1 MFKKTTLKNGLRIIT
16 VPQKSTKAVTVLVL
30 VATGSK
36 YEKKEINGIS
46 HFLEHMFFKG
56 TKKRPASITIAEP
69 LDRVGGIYNAF
80 TGEEYTGYFAKVD
93 AKHFDLALDVISD
106 IYLNSKLDSK
116 EIKKEKR
123 VIIEEINMYYDH
135 PSSYVQTL
143 WNKVLYG
150 DQPAGRDIAG
160 TKESVSK
167 ISRKQLADYM
177 KTQYTASNTIVCI
190 AGNIS
195 RNVEAKIKRYFSKIN
210 IGNIIEKP
218 LVIDASVDSASIL
231 SDNRRIEKQ
240 TQPESLVNFKN
251 TDQTHFCLGVRGYN
265 LFHPHRFT
273 LELLGLILG
282 GMMSS
287 RLFIKVREEL
297 GLAYYVKTGVSSDPD
312 TGCLVTQVGVD
323 NKRAG
328 KAISAV
334 LKEYKRISQN
344 KISSKELKKA
354 KDHFKGKMSLFF
366 EASDAR
372 ASFYALQELLENKIL
387 RPEEIYAK
395 INKVSV
401 NDILKVSKDIF
412 QPQKLN
418 LALIGPFKDKTKFQK
433 LLWIK
438 KNY

>member
-16 VPQKSTKAVTVLVL
+16 VPQKGTKAVTVLVL

-36 YEKKEINGIS
+36 YENKEINGIS

-56 TKKRPASITIAEP
+56 TKKRPTPITIAEP

-93 AKHFDLALDVISD
+93 AEHFDLALDVISD

-135 PSSYVQTL
+135 PSSYIQSL

-167 ISRKQLADYM
+167 ISQKQLVDYM
-177 KTQYTASNTIVCI
+177 KTQYTASNTIICI

-195 RNVEAKIKRYFSKIN
+195 KNVEAKAKRYFSKIN
-210 IGNIIEKP
+210 TGNIIEKP
-218 LVIDASVDSASIL
+218 LV
-231 SDNRRIEKQ
+231 IEKQ

-251 TDQTHFCLGVRGYN
+251 TDQTHFCLGVRAYN

-312 TGCLVTQVGVD
+312 TGCLVTQAGVD
-323 NKRAG
+323 NKRAK

-354 KDHFKGKMSLFF
+354 KDHFKGKMTLLF

-372 ASFYALQELLENKIL
+372 ASFYALQELIENKIL
-387 RPEEIYAK
+387 TPEEIYAK

-412 QPQKLN
+412 KPEKLN
-418 LALIGPFKDKTKFQK
+418 LALIGPFKDKIKFQK
-433 LLWIK
+433 ILKL
-438 KNY
+438 N

>member
-1 MFKKTTLKNGLRIIT
+1 MFRKTTLKNGLRIIA
-16 VPQKSTKAVTVLVL
+16 VPQKGTRAVTVLVL

-36 YEKKEINGIS
+36 YENKKINGIS

-56 TKKRPASITIAEP
+56 TKKRPNTTAIAET
-69 LDRVGGIYNAF
+69 LDKVGGIYNAF
-80 TGEEYTGYFAKVD
+80 TGEDYTGYFVKVD

-135 PSSYVQTL
+135 PSSYIQSL
-143 WNKVLYG
+143 WNKALYG

-160 TKESVSK
+160 TKESVLA
-167 ISRKQLADYM
+167 ISRNQLVDYM
-177 KTQYTASNTIVCI
+177 KTQYTGSNTIICI
-190 AGNIS
+190 AGNVS
-195 RNVEAKIKRYFSKIN
+195 GNVEAKAKRYFSKIN

-218 LVIDASVDSASIL
+218 CVV
-231 SDNRRIEKQ
+231 EKQ

-251 TDQTHFCLGVRGYN
+251 TDQTHFCLGVRAYN
-265 LFHPHRFT
+265 LFHPNRYV

-287 RLFIKVREEL
+287 RLFIKVREQL
-297 GLAYYVKTGVSSDPD
+297 GLAYYVKTGISSDPD
-312 TGCLVTQVGVD
+312 TGCLVTQAGVD
-323 NKRAG
+323 NKRAE
-328 KAISAV
+328 KAVSAV

-344 KISSKELKKA
+344 KISIKELKKA
-354 KDHFKGKMSLFF
+354 KDHFTGKMSLLF
-366 EASDAR
+366 EASDSQ
-372 ASFYALQELLENKIL
+372 ASFYGIQELLEKKTL
-387 RPEEIYAK
+387 TPEEIYAK

-412 QPQKLN
+412 KPEKLN

-433 LLWIK
+433 LLWTM
-438 KNY
+438 KNF

>member
-16 VPQKSTKAVTVLVL
+16 VPQKGTKAVTVLVL

-56 TKKRPASITIAEP
+56 TKKRPTPITIAEP

-93 AKHFDLALDVISD
+93 VKHFDLALDVISD

-135 PSSYVQTL
+135 PSSYVQSL

-177 KTQYTASNTIVCI
+177 KTQYIGSNTIICI

-195 RNVEAKIKRYFSKIN
+195 KDVEAKAKKYFSKIK
-210 IGNIIEKP
+210 IGDIIKKP
-218 LVIDASVDSASIL
+218 LV
-231 SDNRRIEKQ
+231 IEKQ
-240 TQPESLVNFKN
+240 TQPESLVSFKN

-312 TGCLVTQVGVD
+312 TGCLVTQAGVD
-323 NKRAG
+323 NKRAE
-328 KAISAV
+328 KAVSAV

-354 KDHFKGKMSLFF
+354 KDHFKGKMTLLF

-372 ASFYALQELLENKIL
+372 ASFYALQELLESKIL
-387 RPEEIYAK
+387 TPEQIYAK

-412 QPQKLN
+412 KPEKLN
-418 LALIGPFKDKTKFQK
+418 LALIGPFKDQARFQK
-433 LLWIK
+433 LLK
-438 KNY
+438 F

>member
-16 VPQKSTKAVTVLVL
+16 VPQEGTKAVTVLVL

-56 TKKRPASITIAEP
+56 TKKRPTPITIAEP

-93 AKHFDLALDVISD
+93 AEHSDLALDIISD

-135 PSSYVQTL
+135 PSSYIQSL

-150 DQPAGRDIAG
+150 DQPAGRDVAG

-167 ISRKQLADYM
+167 ISRKQLVDYM
-177 KTQYTASNTIVCI
+177 KTQYAASNTVVCI
-190 AGNIS
+190 AGSIS
-195 RNVEAKIKRYFSKIN
+195 RNVEAKAKRYFSKIN

-218 LVIDASVDSASIL
+218 CVV
-231 SDNRRIEKQ
+231 EKQ
-240 TQPESLVNFKN
+240 TQPESLVSFKN
-251 TDQTHFCLGVRGYN
+251 TDQTHFCLGVRTYN

-312 TGCLVTQVGVD
+312 TGCLVTQAGVD
-323 NKRAG
+323 NKRAE

-354 KDHFKGKMSLFF
+354 KDHFKGKMSLLF

-372 ASFYALQELLENKIL
+372 ASFYALQELIENKIL
-387 RPEEIYAK
+387 CPEEIYAK

-418 LALIGPFKDKTKFQK
+418 LALIGPFKDKTKFKK
-433 LLWIK
+433 LLWTM

>member
-16 VPQKSTKAVTVLVL
+16 VPQKGTKAVTVLVL

-56 TKKRPASITIAEP
+56 TKKRPTPITIAEP

-135 PSSYVQTL
+135 PSSYVQSL

-195 RNVEAKIKRYFSKIN
+195 KNVEAKAKRYFSKIN

-218 LVIDASVDSASIL
+218 LV
-231 SDNRRIEKQ
+231 IEKQ

-265 LFHPHRFT
+265 LFHAHRFT

-312 TGCLVTQVGVD
+312 TGCLVTQAGVD

>member
-16 VPQKSTKAVTVLVL
+16 VPQKGTKAVTVLVL

-56 TKKRPASITIAEP
+56 TKKRPTSTTIAEP

-80 TGEEYTGYFAKVD
+80 TGEDYTGYFAKVD
-93 AKHFDLALDVISD
+93 AKHFNLALDVISD

-135 PSSYVQTL
+135 PSSYVQSL
-143 WNKVLYG
+143 WSKVLYG

-160 TKESVSK
+160 TKESVSN
-167 ISRKQLADYM
+167 ISQRQLADYM

-195 RNVEAKIKRYFSKIN
+195 KNVETKTKRHFSKIN
-210 IGNIIEKP
+210 IGNTIEKP
-218 LVIDASVDSASIL
+218 LV
-231 SDNRRIEKQ
+231 IEKQ
-240 TQPESLVNFKN
+240 TQPESIVSFKN

-265 LFHPHRFT
+265 LSHPHRFT

-312 TGCLVTQVGVD
+312 TGCLVTQAGVD
-323 NKRAG
+323 NKRAE
-328 KAISAV
+328 KAIFAI
-334 LKEYKRISQN
+334 LNEYKRISQN

-372 ASFYALQELLENKIL
+372 ASFYSLQELLENKIL
-387 RPEEIYAK
+387 TPEEIYAK

>member
-16 VPQKSTKAVTVLVL
+16 VPQKGTKAVTVLVL

-56 TKKRPASITIAEP
+56 TKKRPVPITIAEP

-93 AKHFDLALDVISD
+93 VKHFDLALDVISD

-135 PSSYVQTL
+135 PSSYVQSL

-150 DQPAGRDIAG
+150 NQPAGRDIAG
-160 TKESVSK
+160 TKESVSN
-167 ISRKQLADYM
+167 ISRKQLKDYM
-177 KTQYTASNTIVCI
+177 RTQYIASNTIVCI

-195 RNVEAKIKRYFSKIN
+195 KNVEAKAKRYFSKIN
-210 IGNIIEKP
+210 TGSIIEKP
-218 LVIDASVDSASIL
+218 LVI
-231 SDNRRIEKQ
+231 EKQ
-240 TQPESLVNFKN
+240 TQPEVLLNFKD

-265 LFHPHRFT
+265 VFHPKKYV

-312 TGCLVTQVGVD
+312 TGCLVTQAGVD

-334 LKEYKRISQN
+334 LNEYKRISQN
-344 KISSKELKKA
+344 KISSEELKKA

-387 RPEEIYAK
+387 TPEEIYAK

-412 QPQKLN
+412 QPERLN
-418 LALIGPFKDKTKFQK
+418 LALIGPFRNKTKFQK

>member
-1 MFKKTTLKNGLRIIT
+1 MFRKTTLKNGLRIIA
-16 VPQKSTKAVTVLVL
+16 VPQKGTRAVTVLVL

-36 YEKKEINGIS
+36 YENKKINGIS

-56 TKKRPASITIAEP
+56 TKKRPNTTAIAET
-69 LDRVGGIYNAF
+69 LDKVGGIYNAF
-80 TGEEYTGYFAKVD
+80 TGEDYTGYFVKVD

-135 PSSYVQTL
+135 PSSYIQSL
-143 WNKVLYG
+143 WNKALYG

-160 TKESVSK
+160 TKESVLA
-167 ISRKQLADYM
+167 ISRNQLVDYM
-177 KTQYTASNTIVCI
+177 KTQYTGSNTIVCI
-190 AGNIS
+190 AGNVS
-195 RNVEAKIKRYFSKIN
+195 GNVEAKAKRYFSKIN

-218 LVIDASVDSASIL
+218 CVV
-231 SDNRRIEKQ
+231 EKQ

-251 TDQTHFCLGVRGYN
+251 TDQTHFCLGVRAYN
-265 LFHPHRFT
+265 LFHPNRYV
-273 LELLGLILG
+273 LELLG

-287 RLFIKVREEL
+287 RLFIKVREQL
-297 GLAYYVKTGVSSDPD
+297 GLAYYVKTGISSDPD
-312 TGCLVTQVGVD
+312 TGCLVTQAGVD
-323 NKRAG
+323 NKRAE
-328 KAISAV
+328 KAVSAV

-344 KISSKELKKA
+344 KISIKELKKA
-354 KDHFKGKMSLFF
+354 KDHFTGKMSLLF
-366 EASDAR
+366 EASDAQ
-372 ASFYALQELLENKIL
+372 ASFYGIQELLEKKTL
-387 RPEEIYAK
+387 TPEEIYAK

-412 QPQKLN
+412 KPEKLN

-433 LLWIK
+433 LLWTM
-438 KNY
+438 KNF